1 MSIAKGR
8 LEQSRSNAG
17 TSIAGTGIAASQPL
31 LLTGDEFHV
40 SNDGIAR
47 SLYEIDGSYSIAI
60 EELYDLK
67 HNKKNFVV
75 RQQIGSQLSSEKGID
90 VLSRNARG
98 VVPLGRCLAAV
109 EIQEIEEHD
118 LFLGEAGT
126 GSTTWESSIAMALFF
141 HENPEAL
148 FGNVVEVGCGVGLG
162 GILNAWTK
170 YSSPFMSSL
179 GGSITL
185 TDGNDKV
192 LTQCQENLVSN
203 YSLFQYN
210 YHDISTK
217 KLEWHEY
224 PGKYNSMRASFDT
237 VVGCDCAY
245 RYKDIDA
252 LSETMSDLLAPGGTI
267 HFFAPYNRST
277 LYDLI
282 RVLKD
287 GLGLNVLLDWIDLNR
302 YRLKPGCRSKL
313 PSEAISFDDCLYA
326 SKATAKIL
334 HIIASKKTESGRIA
348 NSDTRDMHAID

>member
-1 MSIAKGR
+1 MRIAKGR
-8 LEQSRSNAG
+8 LETHSDAG
-17 TSIAGTGIAASQPL
+17 NRIAGTGIAASRPL
-31 LLTGDEFHV
+31 LLEGDEFHV

-67 HNKKNFVV
+67 HNKKDFVV
-75 RQQIGSQLSSEKGID
+75 RQQVSSQLSSKNGMD

-98 VVPLGRCLAAV
+98 VVPLGKCLAAV
-109 EIQEIEEHD
+109 QIQEIEEHD
-118 LFLGEAGT
+118 LFVGEAGT

-148 FGNVVEVGCGVGLG
+148 SGNVVEVGCGVGLG

-170 YSSPFMSSL
+170 YSSPFISPL

-192 LTQCQENLVSN
+192 LTQCQENLMSN
-203 YSLFQYN
+203 YSLLPYN
-210 YHDISTK
+210 NQDISTR
-217 KLEWHEY
+217 KLEWHDYLE
-224 PGKYNSMRASFDT
+224 KYNSMRASFNT

-252 LSETMSDLLAPGGTI
+252 LGETMTDLLAPGGTI

-287 GLGLNVLLDWIDLNR
+287 GLGLSVFQDWIDLNR

-334 HIIASKKTESGRIA
+334 HIIASKKTESGSIA
-348 NSDTRDMHAID
+348 SSKTRDMHAID